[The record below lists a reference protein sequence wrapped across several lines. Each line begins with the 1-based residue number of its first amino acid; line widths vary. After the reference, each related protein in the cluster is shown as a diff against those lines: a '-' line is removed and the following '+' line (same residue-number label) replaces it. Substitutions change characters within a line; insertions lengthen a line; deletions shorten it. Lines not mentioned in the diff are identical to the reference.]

1 MTVFIRIGT
10 WFTFVLWING
20 LGDLV
25 NVIQMTLWI
34 VGFMVY
40 MKLTG

>member
-1 MTVFIRIGT
+1 MKVFIRIGP
-10 WFTFVLWING
+10 WFTLALWING

-25 NVIQMTLWI
+25 NVIQMTVWI

-40 MKLTG
+40 MKLIG